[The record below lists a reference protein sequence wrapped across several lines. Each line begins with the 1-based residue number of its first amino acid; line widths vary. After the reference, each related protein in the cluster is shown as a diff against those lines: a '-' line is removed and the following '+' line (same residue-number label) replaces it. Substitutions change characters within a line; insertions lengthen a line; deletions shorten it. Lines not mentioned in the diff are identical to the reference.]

1 MKEQYKRSLNS
12 IMEDIQAKR
21 NTLYSRKATFESL
34 SQSVDEE
41 LEKLL
46 SVLQD
51 VVKGLVENV
60 KSLKLEPTQM
70 FLAEATEVE
79 DRLIRLD
86 DAYRKAFII
95 NKLMNEFREQCM
107 VLSNQEDEN
116 TIMNDAID
124 TN

>member
-1 MKEQYKRSLNS
+1 
-12 IMEDIQAKR
+12 MEDIQAKK

-41 LEKLL
+41 LEKLTSAL
-46 SVLQD
+46 LD
-51 VVKGLVENV
+51 IVKTLVDNV

-86 DAYRKAFII
+86 DAHRKATII
-95 NKLMNEFREQCM
+95 NKLMNEFREQCTA
-107 VLSNQEDEN
+107 LSNQGEVEEVEAVN
-116 TIMNDAID
+116 ETID

>member
-1 MKEQYKRSLNS
+1 
-12 IMEDIQAKR
+12 
-21 NTLYSRKATFESL
+21 
-34 SQSVDEE
+34 
-41 LEKLL
+41 
-46 SVLQD
+46 
-51 VVKGLVENV
+51 
-60 KSLKLEPTQM
+60 
-70 FLAEATEVE
+70 
-79 DRLIRLD
+79 LD